1 MERAIG
7 GELCLDRLE
16 EGAIENGLVF
26 ADVHRTTVEDFAD
39 VEAVAKKLG
48 DRANAETNAAADFT
62 IGKSLTT
69 GSDFSAVQVLGQI
82 AD

>member
-1 MERAIG
+1 M
-7 GELCLDRLE
+7 DRLE
-16 EGAIENGLVF
+16 EGAIENGLWF
-26 ADVHRTTVEDFAD
+26 ADLHRTTVEDFAD

-62 IGKSLTT
+62 IGKS
-69 GSDFSAVQVLGQI
+69 SDHGFGFFAVQVLGQI